1 MLSPEENE
9 LLTGVGP
16 GTPMGTLLRRYWYPI
31 AATSELVERP
41 TKSVKI
47 LGESLVL
54 YRDKKG
60 RPGLV
65 GPQCAHR
72 RMSLLLGIPES
83 DGLRCAYHGWLYD
96 RNGRCVEQP
105 FEQAE
110 DPSTTFKERVKI
122 PAYPVQELGGLI
134 FAYLG
139 PEPAP
144 LLPRWDLFVRDG
156 VLRDIGA
163 AVVPCN
169 WLQIME
175 NSLDPVHVE
184 WLHQHFYNYVQE
196 RLGRSDFKGK
206 PVRHQKIAFRLF
218 DYGIIKNRLLE
229 GESEENE
236 DWQVGHPVIF
246 PNMLLSGSTSR
257 PTFQIRVPIDDTH
270 TWHVWYTC
278 YARPDI
284 KEAQELI
291 PFYKVPVP
299 GFDNDGEPQWSL
311 LDNNSGEDIAAWV
324 TQGEIADRSAERL
337 GLSDKG
343 IILYRHLLEEQLE
356 KVKTGEDPM
365 NVFRDPAKNIYIKL
379 RLEDSKLNSGSFR
392 SVTRRQGGATKYS
405 PVLDQEEAQ
414 ATK

>member
-1 MLSPEENE
+1 MLSQEENE
-9 LLTGVGP
+9 LLTKVGP
-16 GTPMGTLLRRYWYPI
+16 GTPMGQLLRRYWYPV
-31 AATSELVERP
+31 AATAELIERP
-41 TKSVKI
+41 VKAVKI

-72 RMSLLLGIPES
+72 RMSMALGIPEN

-96 RNGRCVEQP
+96 RNGRCLEQP
-105 FEQAE
+105 YDQAE
-110 DPSTTFKERVKI
+110 DPNNTFKERVSI
-122 PAYPVQELGGLI
+122 PAYAVQELGGLI

-139 PEPAP
+139 PAPAP

-163 AVVPCN
+163 AVIPCN
-169 WLQIME
+169 WIQIME

-196 RLGRSDFKGK
+196 RLGRSEFKGN
-206 PVRHQKIAFRLF
+206 PVKHKKINFRVF
-218 DYGIIKNRLLE
+218 EYGIIKNRMLE
-229 GESEENE
+229 GETEDNE
-236 DWQVGHPVIF
+236 DWQVGHPVLF
-246 PNMLLSGSTSR
+246 PNILLSGSTAR

-278 YARPDI
+278 YARSKVKQP
-284 KEAQELI
+284 QEPI

-299 GFDNDGEPQWSL
+299 GIDNDGEPQWSL

-324 TQGEIADRSAERL
+324 TQGEIADRSLERL

-343 IILYRHLLEEQLE
+343 IILYRRLLEEQLE
-356 KVKTGEDPM
+356 KVKSGEDPM
-365 NVFRDPAKNIYIKL
+365 NVFRDRAKNVSSKL
-379 RLEDSKLNSGSFR
+379 GPEASKLNRG
-392 SVTRRQGGATKYS
+392 
-405 PVLDQEEAQ
+405 
-414 ATK
+414 